1 MNTLPITEPWLNRLL
16 PQGWPLGT
24 STLITGP
31 GGSGKPLIGN
41 ALTSSW
47 LHAGGSVVF
56 LSLQYPSHTFI
67 AEGLRRASGLD
78 LESFADH
85 VAFIEL
91 NAEME
96 GMEEVDRHHIRANLV
111 KPPTWTESLLAARRM
126 VPGEGPGT
134 LLFGSALNLL
144 LFSPTYGARTLEE
157 MESTLTQSE
166 REGVTSLFSVS
177 SSAKKTMIAELE
189 AAADNLLVAH
199 AVRDPF
205 RLFVRIQRMKG
216 VPFHESEIQVPFS
229 PEMLGEIKEVADHS
243 RRRIIPLIS
252 SI

>member
-1 MNTLPITEPWLNRLL
+1 MDTLTITESWLSRLL

-41 ALTSSW
+41 ALTASW
-47 LHAGGSVVF
+47 LRAGGSVVF

-67 AEGLRRASGLD
+67 AEGLGRTAGLD
-78 LESFADH
+78 LDSFADH

-96 GMEEVDRHHIRANLV
+96 GTEEVDRHHIRANLV
-111 KPPTWTESLLAARRM
+111 TPPVWTESLQVARRM
-126 VPGEGPGT
+126 VPGGGPGT
-134 LLFGSALNLL
+134 LLVGSALNLL

-157 MESTLTQSE
+157 MKSTLTHPAQ
-166 REGVTSLFSVS
+166 GVTSLFSVS
-177 SSAKKTMIAELE
+177 SSAKKEMIVELE
-189 AAADNLLVAH
+189 TAADNLVLAH
-199 AVRDPF
+199 SARNPF
-205 RLFVRIQRMKG
+205 RLYVRVQRMKG
-216 VPFHESEIQVPFS
+216 VPFDDSEIQVPFS
-229 PEMLGEIKEVADHS
+229 PGMLKEMKEVAEHS

>member
-1 MNTLPITEPWLNRLL
+1 LE
-16 PQGWPLGT
+16 
-24 STLITGP
+24 
-31 GGSGKPLIGN
+31 
-41 ALTSSW
+41 
-47 LHAGGSVVF
+47 AGGSVVF

-67 AEGLRRASGLD
+67 AEALKRAAGLD
-78 LESFADH
+78 LDRLADR

-91 NAEME
+91 DAEME

-111 KPPTWTESLLAARRM
+111 KPPTWTEALRAARQM
-126 VPGEGPGT
+126 VPEDGPGT

-144 LFSPTYGARTLEE
+144 LFSRTYGTRTLEE
-157 MESTLTQSE
+157 MKATLVQSE
-166 REGVTSLFSVS
+166 GEGVTSLFSVS
-177 SSAKKTMIAELE
+177 SSAKKKMIAELE
-189 AAADNLLVAH
+189 AAADNLMLAH
-199 AVRDPF
+199 SARDPF

-229 PEMLGEIKEVADHS
+229 PEMLGEVKEVAEHS